1 MAYFHA
7 RSYSPFLFSFLSS
20 ILLLAVFS
28 FCKCSGRVCL
38 SDLGPPCI
46 LFSNPFFSS
55 SSSSL
60 LPFPEKCL
68 RVCVCWVVDDAKML
82 VFLFLFFFICVQE
95 FWNGRRAAISSPES
109 EVGLPR
115 KQARLDDSSPSHIN
129 HIVEQV
135 CLERV
140 FVLSRSS
147 DKSRSMSISK
157 NS

>member
-68 RVCVCWVVDDAKML
+68 RVCV
-82 VFLFLFFFICVQE
+82 F
-95 FWNGRRAAISSPES
+95 
-109 EVGLPR
+109 VGLWTTLKCWCFSFFSFLYVYRNSGTGGERQSAAR
-115 KQARLDDSSPSHIN
+115 KAKSD
-129 HIVEQV
+129 
-135 CLERV
+135 CLGSKPDLTIPVRHT
-140 FVLSRSS
+140 
-147 DKSRSMSISK
+147 SIT
-157 NS
+157 

>member
-82 VFLFLFFFICVQE
+82 VFLFLFFLYVYRNSGTGGERQS
-95 FWNGRRAAISSPES
+95 AA
-109 EVGLPR
+109 R
-115 KQARLDDSSPSHIN
+115 KAKSD
-129 HIVEQV
+129 
-135 CLERV
+135 CLGSKPDLTIPVRHT
-140 FVLSRSS
+140 
-147 DKSRSMSISK
+147 SIT
-157 NS
+157 